1 MGKKERQMIV
11 RKRRGKNELMPI
23 KMTKVEYDLCMKMG
37 LTVEQFVKEYV
48 AMIAKKRRWKWWLEK
63 TRTKNAV

>member
-1 MGKKERQMIV
+1 MIV

-23 KMTKVEYDLCMKMG
+23 KMTKVEYDLCIKMG

-48 AMIAKKRRWKWWLEK
+48 AMIAKQRRWKWWFD
-63 TRTKNAV
+63 RTGEAK

>member
-1 MGKKERQMIV
+1 VGKKERQMIV
-11 RKRRGKNELMPI
+11 RKRRGKNEIMPI
-23 KMTKVEYDLCMKMG
+23 KMTRVEYDLCMKMG

-48 AMIAKKRRWKWWLEK
+48 AMIAKKRRWKWWFKK